1 MKSWVP
7 WHIGA
12 ADLVKPIHELD
23 TSILNE
29 CVESYVSNVTSKVQ
43 CKEIREIMMV
53 LDDFTAIN
61 GANVTYIDKINRNTS
76 AGNPWKKSKKYFIKS
91 IIPQHGMQD
100 PVEVD
105 DEIMDRVSEMIEI
118 YKSGK
123 CVHPNFCA
131 HLKDEPVSFK
141 KAKIGKTRVSRV
153 LRSIGLSLFENTYYP
168 SHAFYRITEWR
179 LKQVQGL

>member
-1 MKSWVP
+1 VEETPMAPVLKTQGYEVKFTKPEMKSWVP

-76 AGNPWKKSKKYFIKS
+76 
-91 IIPQHGMQD
+91 
-100 PVEVD
+100 
-105 DEIMDRVSEMIEI
+105 RVILGRNRRNIS
-118 YKSGK
+118 
-123 CVHPNFCA
+123 
-131 HLKDEPVSFK
+131 
-141 KAKIGKTRVSRV
+141 
-153 LRSIGLSLFENTYYP
+153 
-168 SHAFYRITEWR
+168 
-179 LKQVQGL
+179 